1 MSHRDGAQEIDTPA
15 CILAI
20 VRHLP
25 GWSLGYHKTECQLNG
40 TLIVTVRLFHR
51 GAFTVPRDSF
61 KHLRGFQ
68 TLRVHSFFSGQRAF
82 VWLTL
87 RKL

>member
-1 MSHRDGAQEIDTPA
+1 MSRSTGTTLIDTPA
-15 CILAI
+15 GVLAAA
-20 VRHLP
+20 RSLP
-25 GWSLGYHKTECQLNG
+25 GWSLGYHKTECQPNG

-51 GAFTVPRDSF
+51 GAFTVPHDPF
-61 KHLRGFQ
+61 KHLRGFR
-68 TLRVHSFFSGQRAF
+68 TLHVHSFFSGQRAF